1 MVVTMIDMLAGPI
14 VAAIPQSDH
23 ISNKIG
29 YGLLGPTPILC
40 ESFLGCLPRG
50 PLAAAA
56 NWVSPDCTNP
66 ALPGLTPDHPSS
78 LTLSFDY
85 KYMSQRSERCVI
97 TNR

>member
-14 VAAIPQSDH
+14 VATMPQSDH
-23 ISNKIG
+23 ISNKNW
-29 YGLLGPTPILC
+29 LWPAGPTPILC

-56 NWVSPDCTNP
+56 NGVSPDCTNP
-66 ALPGLTPDHPSS
+66 ALPGLTPDYSSS

-85 KYMSQRSERCVI
+85 K
-97 TNR
+97 